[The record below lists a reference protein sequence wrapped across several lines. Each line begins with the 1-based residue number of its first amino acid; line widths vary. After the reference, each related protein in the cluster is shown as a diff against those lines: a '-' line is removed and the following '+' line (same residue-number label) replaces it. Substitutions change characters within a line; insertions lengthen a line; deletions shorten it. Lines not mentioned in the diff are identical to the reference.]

1 MVVQGSA
8 LNKTELF
15 SGSGTDTTVFCIA
28 LEQSGDLELLLE
40 ESLNAEIR

>member
-1 MVVQGSA
+1 MVVQGIM

-15 SGSGTDTTVFCIA
+15 SGSATDTIVFCISIGT
-28 LEQSGDLELLLE
+28 SGILELLLE